1 MNARYILAGV
11 AALFLVMAL
20 ARVARGGP
28 FGAARARTWFL
39 VAFIFGVVSLFL
51 FFRR

>member
-1 MNARYILAGV
+1 MTARYILAALAV
-11 AALFLVMAL
+11 LFLVMAI
-20 ARVARGGP
+20 ARVVRGGP